1 MKFTYIFSLFFALYA
16 ILYLT
21 GKGDRLIP
29 IYCWIT
35 NEEKRRKVNIH
46 RLRKLA
52 AAFSILSSILFVS
65 MSSIPPHDYRMA
77 FAVFFLFILTSL
89 LFVLF
94 AIVVTVLARKK

>member
-1 MKFTYIFSLFFALYA
+1 MKSTYILSLFFALYA

-52 AAFSILSSILFVS
+52 AAFSILLSIFFVS
-65 MSSIPPHDYRMA
+65 MSSIPHDYRMV
-77 FAVFFLFILTSL
+77 FAVSFLFILTSL
-89 LFVLF
+89 LF